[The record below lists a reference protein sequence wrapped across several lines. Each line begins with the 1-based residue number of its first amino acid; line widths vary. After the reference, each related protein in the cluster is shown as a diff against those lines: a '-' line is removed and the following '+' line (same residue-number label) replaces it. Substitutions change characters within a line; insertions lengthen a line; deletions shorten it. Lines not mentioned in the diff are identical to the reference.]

1 MYNGIKKG
9 VNAMDEITYSQIR
22 MRLAKITR
30 NMFTDTFEK
39 IYTANCKKY
48 TEQKLQ
54 EINKKLSE
62 EVEDFAHK
70 VYENRND
77 TSELNKL
84 YSTAGSE
91 MICCFYYRYWL
102 IINILRF
109 SEQVSPNE
117 RIRVFDNDE
126 DLFYQLL
133 FDVVDL

>member
-1 MYNGIKKG
+1 MEN
-9 VNAMDEITYSQIR
+9 ITYSQIR
-22 MRLAKITR
+22 MRLAKITK

-39 IYTANCKKY
+39 IYTSNCENY
-48 TEQKLQ
+48 SERELQ
-54 EINKKLSE
+54 EINKSLSE
-62 EVEDFAHK
+62 EIEGFAHK
-70 VYENRND
+70 VYENRNN

-84 YSTAGSE
+84 YSSAGSD

-102 IINILRF
+102 IINILRM

-117 RIRVFDNDE
+117 QIRVFDNDE